1 MLVGNFYA
9 ENKNFFLSVTS
20 PVTLF
25 SLKEPLEL
33 KLFHCAV
40 SIAPLNFHRL
50 KAVFC
55 DLCSR
60 RSKTGFVIFCRCKGK
75 EPAGAKKSVNKN
87 SACLIAEGVD
97 DKWQRE
103 DG

>member
-50 KAVFC
+50 KAVFVTSAVVAAKP
-55 DLCSR
+55 DLSY
-60 RSKTGFVIFCRCKGK
+60 SVV
-75 EPAGAKKSVNKN
+75 AKARNQPEQKN
-87 SACLIAEGVD
+87 
-97 DKWQRE
+97 Q
-103 DG
+103 